1 MLAILDD
8 IFQPVKDQK
17 QEIVARCAR
26 IARMGDDDAAIR
38 AIAQLA
44 KIENWVKPEQ
54 GPTVTVSLVSL
65 MNPGMQQA
73 ATEKN
78 VTQIADDDVLTLLA
92 HEPGAPVRI
101 STGDKDVERVLAERG
116 DE

>member
-1 MLAILDD
+1 
-8 IFQPVKDQK
+8 
-17 QEIVARCAR
+17 VA
-26 IARMGDDDAAIR
+26 
-38 AIAQLA
+38 
-44 KIENWVKPEQ
+44 KVENWIKPA
-54 GPTVTVSLVSL
+54 PAATVTVSLVSL

-73 ATEKN
+73 APEKN

-101 STGDKDVERVLAERG
+101 STGDEDVERVLAERG